1 MRVRIAAMKSTQKL
15 AAILIVVLM
24 VAAAAGVVLTGS
36 SSSSVR
42 LRGRHAAPAQPSL
55 VDQTPLKTAQQLAQM
70 PTTEDEKHLAE
81 EALRLADYGVDLAF
95 AQALKDANEHPPQL
109 NAEAK
114 AIQARMQK
122 SQKLL
127 AEDKARVEQLDEEM
141 DKAAGAKKT
150 AIDEQLDLVK
160 AQVELDQ
167 DELDDAKQDL
177 IRAGGDPEDRI
188 RAMVQEHEELA
199 HGGGGIGAPPAVGGL
214 GLVNRVERW
223 LALHQNQLDE
233 EIEAAKAN
241 SAALKHHAKSAGGTA
256 GSSGAKDTSS
266 GGAAA
271 SSSASKSEPAAG
283 ADDAEDLLDRTQ
295 RLDSQQKTLATL
307 DKRAETQ
314 KSLSGV
320 YAQWIDV
327 VEAMERAEL
336 RRALIALLVILGIL
350 LVAIYFSTLM
360 DKVLGRLNMDRR
372 QVQSLRTVAHVTVRV
387 AALVLILLVIVG
399 PPGQVGTFLGLAGA
413 GLTVAL

>member
-24 VAAAAGVVLTGS
+24 AAAAAGVVLTGS

-42 LRGRHAAPAQPSL
+42 LRGRHAAPAQAAI

-95 AQALKDANEHPPQL
+95 AQALKDAKEHPPQL
-109 NAEAK
+109 SAEAK

-127 AEDKARVEQLDEEM
+127 AEDKARVEQLDEE
-141 DKAAGAKKT
+141 
-150 AIDEQLDLVK
+150 
-160 AQVELDQ
+160 
-167 DELDDAKQDL
+167 KQDL

-223 LALHQNQLDE
+223 LALHQKQMALWKAKAAADAKAGALAAEHNQLDE

-271 SSSASKSEPAAG
+271 SSPASKSESAAG

-320 YAQWIDV
+320 YAQW
-327 VEAMERAEL
+327 
-336 RRALIALLVILGIL
+336 
-350 LVAIYFSTLM
+350 
-360 DKVLGRLNMDRR
+360 
-372 QVQSLRTVAHVTVRV
+372 
-387 AALVLILLVIVG
+387 
-399 PPGQVGTFLGLAGA
+399 
-413 GLTVAL
+413 

>member
-24 VAAAAGVVLTGS
+24 AAAAAGVVLTGS

-42 LRGRHAAPAQPSL
+42 LRGRHAAPAQAAI

-95 AQALKDANEHPPQL
+95 AQALKDAKEHPPQL
-109 NAEAK
+109 SAEAK

-141 DKAAGAKKT
+141 D
-150 AIDEQLDLVK
+150 E
-160 AQVELDQ
+160 
-167 DELDDAKQDL
+167 AKQDL

-223 LALHQNQLDE
+223 LALHQKQMALWKAKAAADAKAGALAAEHNQLDE

-271 SSSASKSEPAAG
+271 SSAASKSESAAG
-283 ADDAEDLLDRTQ
+283 ADDAEDL
-295 RLDSQQKTLATL
+295 
-307 DKRAETQ
+307 
-314 KSLSGV
+314 
-320 YAQWIDV
+320 
-327 VEAMERAEL
+327 
-336 RRALIALLVILGIL
+336 
-350 LVAIYFSTLM
+350 
-360 DKVLGRLNMDRR
+360 
-372 QVQSLRTVAHVTVRV
+372 
-387 AALVLILLVIVG
+387 
-399 PPGQVGTFLGLAGA
+399 
-413 GLTVAL
+413 